1 MKQAKKL
8 ANRVLNA
15 IKSRT
20 PKPIKSNVLFIVDAG
35 HGGLHPETGEY
46 VTPGKRMVKDGI
58 EFYEGVNNRDN
69 VERII
74 KELNYS
80 GLEAVELC
88 PTWRDV
94 SLSDRCKQANAIGKK
109 RETVLISIHSNAAG
123 NGKEWHSAT
132 GIDTFIYTNASNKSK
147 KLAKIT
153 QERLISYLGHWTKDR
168 GVKERNFAI
177 LRETNMPAILVEGGF
192 HTNENEVKLIL
203 SEEWKE
209 EFTKAI
215 VSACVQYNNSL

>member
-1 MKQAKKL
+1 MEKL
-8 ANRVLNA
+8 SKTKAP
-15 IKSRT
+15 T
-20 PKPIKSNVLFIVDAG
+20 PKKPQPPKSKVLFIIDSG

-46 VTPGKRMVKDGI
+46 VTPGKRMVKDGV

-74 KELNYS
+74 KELNYA

-88 PTWRDV
+88 PTWRDIP
-94 SLSDRCKQANAIGKK
+94 LSNRCKQANEIGKK

-123 NGKEWHSAT
+123 NGKEWHPAK
-132 GIDTFIYTNASNKSK
+132 GIDTFIHPNASNKSR

-153 QERLISYLGHWTKDR
+153 QDRLISYLGHWTKDR
-168 GVKERNFAI
+168 GIKERNFAI
-177 LRETNMPAILVEGGF
+177 LRETNMPAVLVEGGF
-192 HTNENEVKLIL
+192 HTNEIEVKRMLT
-203 SEEWKE
+203 EDWKKA
-209 EFTKAI
+209 FTKAI